1 MASIIKDSITK
12 GVTYGINYQ
21 GLNHKGSHI
30 WYQLSM
36 TRSIGVNHE
45 ICYQDSI
52 KRSQRWNLLL
62 RLNQKESKLESAIK
76 TQSKSQT
83 WNQSQRFNHRIKIN
97 EVKMFY
103 TLSRIIGTE

>member
-1 MASIIKDSITK
+1 MESITK
-12 GVTYGINYQ
+12 TQ
-21 GLNHKGSHI
+21 
-30 WYQLSM
+30 
-36 TRSIGVNHE
+36 SIGVNHE

-62 RLNQKESKLESAIK
+62 RLNQKESIMNLLSRLNRKESNMEFAIK
-76 TQSKSQT
+76 TQSKSYT

-103 TLSRIIGTE
+103 TLSRIIGTEQHKVPQVQ